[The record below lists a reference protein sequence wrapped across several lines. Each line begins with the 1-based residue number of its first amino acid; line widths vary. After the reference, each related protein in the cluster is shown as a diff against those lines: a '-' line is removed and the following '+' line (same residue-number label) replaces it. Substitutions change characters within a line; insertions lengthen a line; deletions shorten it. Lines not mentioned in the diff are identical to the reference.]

1 MNKKLIHRIDIP
13 GIIFRA
19 GLVTSP
25 FWLLV
30 IGSLGYWAYK
40 AKLTWSD
47 ITNSFGKIIDVIL
60 SSVLFILPILILIGL
75 CVGIGYTAIHSR
87 QIIMWIRWNGEA
99 NYHFNISYKK
109 DTDIKQHLV
118 ENITYRINNKL
129 KINNELTNESKLS
142 DLDQKKY
149 ESFIALEPEG
159 IDAQI
164 KYAVDNML
172 LKYS

>member
-19 GLVTSP
+19 GLVTLP

-30 IGSLGYWAYK
+30 LGALGYWAHK

-47 ITNSFGKIIDVIL
+47 ITDGFGKVADIIL
-60 SSVLFILPILILIGL
+60 SSLLFVLPILLLIGL
-75 CVGIGYTAIHSR
+75 FTGIGYVISHSH

-99 NYHFNISYKK
+99 DYHFSIKAK
-109 DTDIKQHLV
+109 EDAEIKQTLV
-118 ENITYRINNKL
+118 EKITHKINNKL
-129 KINNELTNESKLS
+129 KNVSESKLS
-142 DLDQKKY
+142 EIDQKKY
-149 ESFIALEPEG
+149 ESFIALSSDG

-164 KYAVDNML
+164 KYAVDNGL

>member
-19 GLVTSP
+19 GLATSP

-30 IGSLGYWAYK
+30 LGSLGYWAYK

-47 ITNSFGKIIDVIL
+47 IMDGFGKIIDVIL

-75 CVGIGYTAIHSR
+75 CVGIGYTVIHSR

-99 NYHFNISYKK
+99 SYHFNINAKK
-109 DTDIKQHLV
+109 DVEIKQTLV
-118 ENITYRINNKL
+118 EKITH
-129 KINNELTNESKLS
+129 KINKKLTNESKLS